1 MIKLVL
7 YRTSLMRGE
16 SIVPKPT
23 SNYKL
28 DVRRIKHRQLM
39 KFLVC
44 QQQNENLIKNN
55 SIHYRCK
62 YAIAI

>member
-1 MIKLVL
+1 
-7 YRTSLMRGE
+7 MRGE

-28 DVRRIKHRQLM
+28 DVLRIKHRQLM